1 MVDYFAEQTDDDGNV
16 TYILVESVEVTDE
29 QMFADPRYKK
39 VQDSDIKRRKK
50 IRALNAQV
58 KELEVDDPPEDETED
73 DTEETEKPT
82 PPTMTSQEIIDAA
95 IAAIDKR
102 DVDARTVATA
112 RTTELAAIME
122 KHKLKKEA
130 LPLLEQSNDPEA
142 AAELLGRSAYGF
154 EDTDGGDPG
163 DQGSDLDG
171 TISNVYKSLGLAQ
184 DTS

>member
-58 KELEVDDPPEDETED
+58 KELEVDDPPED

-171 TISNVYKSLGLAQ
+171 TISNVYKSLGLDQ